1 MLGVIEWQRR
11 RRRMRSV
18 DMCVERRRGILNA
31 DECRNSAGNA
41 DDVVLWWMEESDEGG
56 EKRSGSDGLRVAI
69 RRGRCCCCV
78 VVLLAKEVA
87 VLK

>member
-18 DMCVERRRGILNA
+18 DMCVKRRRGILNA

-41 DDVVLWWMEESDEGG
+41 DDVVLWWMEESDEGFAL
-56 EKRSGSDGLRVAI
+56 RSDEAGV
-69 RRGRCCCCV
+69 V
-78 VVLLAKEVA
+78 VVLLCC
-87 VLK
+87 